1 MSLGTSPIFATLP
14 APRKSVTLLT
24 PRDQWGLSP
33 DPRMTVPWINHW
45 MPDYVF
51 ASFPLLASNSLCLAV
66 GLGHSQSLPSH
77 MVLGGQCQSLSNSQT
92 FAMAAQREA
101 SLSTLSSIANIWH
114 NSLAQHFFVS
124 NQSIN
129 VTLLRFE
136 AHMVYSVLLWKN
148 QQHSDKFAKNT
159 RLLHKNVRSQYSVTC
174 MTNHLISFVQWWK
187 LYMILISLYCETGL
201 LIGAWP
207 QL

>member
-24 PRDQWGLSP
+24 PRDQLGLSP
-33 DPRMTVPWINHW
+33 DPWMTVPWINHW

-51 ASFPLLASNSLCLAV
+51 ASFPLLASYSLCLAV
-66 GLGHSQSLPSH
+66 GLGHSQSLSSH

-92 FAMAAQREA
+92 FAMVAQRKA
-101 SLSTLSSIANIWH
+101 FLPTLSSIANIWH
-114 NSLAQHFFVS
+114 NSLAQHFVVI

-129 VTLLRFE
+129 FTRVRFE

-201 LIGAWP
+201 LIGAGP

>member
-14 APRKSVTLLT
+14 APRKPVTLLT
-24 PRDQWGLSP
+24 PRDQLGLSP
-33 DPRMTVPWINHW
+33 DPWMTVPWINHW

-51 ASFPLLASNSLCLAV
+51 ASFPLLASYSLCLAV

-101 SLSTLSSIANIWH
+101 FLSTLSSIANIWH
-114 NSLAQHFFVS
+114 NSLAQHFVVI

-129 VTLLRFE
+129 FTRVRFE

-187 LYMILISLYCETGL
+187 LYMILISLHCETGL
-201 LIGAWP
+201 LIGAGP
-207 QL
+207 PL

>member
-1 MSLGTSPIFATLP
+1 MCIVLWSGEVPSIIYTLGSI
-14 APRKSVTLLT
+14 
-24 PRDQWGLSP
+24 
-33 DPRMTVPWINHW
+33 DPRMTVPWIKHW
-45 MPDYVF
+45 MPDYVS
-51 ASFPLLASNSLCLAV
+51 ASLPLLASYSLCLAV

-148 QQHSDKFAKNT
+148 QQHSDKLAKKT
-159 RLLHKNVRSQYSVTC
+159 RLMHKNVRS
-174 MTNHLISFVQWWK
+174 
-187 LYMILISLYCETGL
+187 
-201 LIGAWP
+201 
-207 QL
+207 

>member
-92 FAMAAQREA
+92 FAMAAQRKA
-101 SLSTLSSIANIWH
+101 FLPTLSSIANIRH
-114 NSLAQHFFVS
+114 NSLPQHFFS
-124 NQSIN
+124 HQSIHPH
-129 VTLLRFE
+129 VVHALG
-136 AHMVYSVLLWKN
+136 HWKR
-148 QQHSDKFAKNT
+148 AKNEAKCNFW
-159 RLLHKNVRSQYSVTC
+159 RNAL
-174 MTNHLISFVQWWK
+174 SF
-187 LYMILISLYCETGL
+187 
-201 LIGAWP
+201 
-207 QL
+207 

>member
-14 APRKSVTLLT
+14 APRKPVTLLT
-24 PRDQWGLSP
+24 PRDQLGLSP
-33 DPRMTVPWINHW
+33 DPWMTVPWINHW

-51 ASFPLLASNSLCLAV
+51 ASFPLLASYSLCLAV

-114 NSLAQHFFVS
+114 NSLAQHFVVI

-129 VTLLRFE
+129 FTRVRFE

-201 LIGAWP
+201 LIGAGP

>member
-14 APRKSVTLLT
+14 APRKPVTLLT
-24 PRDQWGLSP
+24 PRDQLGLSP
-33 DPRMTVPWINHW
+33 DPWMTVPWINHW

-51 ASFPLLASNSLCLAV
+51 ASFPLLASYSLCLAV

-92 FAMAAQREA
+92 LVMAAQREA
-101 SLSTLSSIANIWH
+101 FLSILSSIANIWH

-174 MTNHLISFVQWWK
+174 MPNHLISFVQWWK

-201 LIGAWP
+201 LIGAGP

>member
-14 APRKSVTLLT
+14 APRKPVTLLT
-24 PRDQWGLSP
+24 PRDQLGLSP
-33 DPRMTVPWINHW
+33 DPWMTVPWINHW

-51 ASFPLLASNSLCLAV
+51 ASFPLLASYSLCLAV

-201 LIGAWP
+201 LIGAGP

>member
-1 MSLGTSPIFATLP
+1 
-14 APRKSVTLLT
+14 
-24 PRDQWGLSP
+24 
-33 DPRMTVPWINHW
+33 MTVPWIKHW

-51 ASFPLLASNSLCLAV
+51 ASLPLLASYSLCLAV

-101 SLSTLSSIANIWH
+101 FLSTLSSIANILH

-201 LIGAWP
+201 FIGAGP